1 MYSFACQ
8 KSTRKAPLF
17 RGAGTNQGLLAPNN
31 PNEVEKSPESSGVP
45 AHRRYSDFGDFSICG
60 AAADF
65 RCILSRVPL
74 DTWCC
79 HGRHSYWSRT
89 RGLTNSDGLRLLI
102 FPQPLGEAVEKSE
115 RGPNNSS
122 LFLPQAVVVVVAL
135 GCWLRPAA
143 AALFESHWTERK
155 NPPLQKQQR
164 IFWWGAQWDSN
175 PRSPDPQSGALT
187 DYAMGTISMRPKG
200 LEPPAHC
207 LEGSCSIHLSYGRTL
222 LSHWVPVWRQ
232 CVSAHAAR
240 SIIPYS
246 GDPVKNKFENS
257 RFFFFRVSQ
266 SRELTTATCLRPP
279 ARSPG
284 QRQRERPAPSAPL
297 PVPAVHR

>member
-1 MYSFACQ
+1 MHFIS
-8 KSTRKAPLF
+8 SPT
-17 RGAGTNQGLLAPNN
+17 GLLVAAC
-31 PNEVEKSPESSGVP
+31 S
-45 AHRRYSDFGDFSICG
+45 RRPV
-60 AAADF
+60 
-65 RCILSRVPL
+65 RVPL
-74 DTWCC
+74 DQKKKSAVANATADFLVGCPVGLEPTVSRSTIWRVNRLRY
-79 HGRHSYWSRT
+79 RHH
-89 RGLTNSDGLRLLI
+89 I
-102 FPQPLGEAVEKSE
+102 
-115 RGPNNSS
+115 
-122 LFLPQAVVVVVAL
+122 
-135 GCWLRPAA
+135 
-143 AALFESHWTERK
+143 
-155 NPPLQKQQR
+155 
-164 IFWWGAQWDSN
+164 
-175 PRSPDPQSGALT
+175 
-187 DYAMGTISMRPKG
+187 MRPKG

-266 SRELTTATCLRPP
+266 GRELTTATCPRPP

>member
-1 MYSFACQ
+1 M
-8 KSTRKAPLF
+8 
-17 RGAGTNQGLLAPNN
+17 
-31 PNEVEKSPESSGVP
+31 P

-74 DTWCC
+74 GTWCC

-102 FPQPLGEAVEKSE
+102 FPQPLGEALKNQNAAPTTPPCFCRRQWS
-115 RGPNNSS
+115 SS
-122 LFLPQAVVVVVAL
+122 LHWAV
-135 GCWLRPAA
+135 GCGLQ
-143 AALFESHWTERK
+143 
-155 NPPLQKQQR
+155 PPPCSSPTGLKEKIRRCKKQQR

-187 DYAMGTISMRPKG
+187 DYAMGTTSMRPKG

-266 SRELTTATCLRPP
+266 GRELTTATGPRPP
-279 ARSPG
+279 AQSPG

>member
-31 PNEVEKSPESSGVP
+31 PNEVEKSPESGGVP

-89 RGLTNSDGLRLLI
+89 RGLTNS
-102 FPQPLGEAVEKSE
+102 PA
-115 RGPNNSS
+115 
-122 LFLPQAVVVVVAL
+122 
-135 GCWLRPAA
+135 GCWLRLAA

-187 DYAMGTISMRPKG
+187 DYAMGTTSMRPKG

-266 SRELTTATCLRPP
+266 GRELTIATCPRPP

>member
-17 RGAGTNQGLLAPNN
+17 RGAGTNPGLLAPNN
-31 PNEVEKSPESSGVP
+31 PNEVEKSPESGGVP

-65 RCILSRVPL
+65 RCILSRVP
-74 DTWCC
+74 
-79 HGRHSYWSRT
+79 
-89 RGLTNSDGLRLLI
+89 
-102 FPQPLGEAVEKSE
+102 
-115 RGPNNSS
+115 
-122 LFLPQAVVVVVAL
+122 L

-266 SRELTTATCLRPP
+266 GRELTTATCPRPP

>member
-31 PNEVEKSPESSGVP
+31 PNEVEKSPESGGVP

-74 DTWCC
+74 
-79 HGRHSYWSRT
+79 
-89 RGLTNSDGLRLLI
+89 
-102 FPQPLGEAVEKSE
+102 
-115 RGPNNSS
+115 
-122 LFLPQAVVVVVAL
+122 
-135 GCWLRPAA
+135 GCWLRLAA

-164 IFWWGAQWDSN
+164 ISWWGAQWDSN

-246 GDPVKNKFENS
+246 GDPVKNKFENF

-266 SRELTTATCLRPP
+266 GRELTTATCPRPP